1 MRQKKL
7 MSHNQ
12 QNEGDANS
20 SDCQSQYIT
29 DSSSASSQSQL
40 SASIPDLSF
49 KDDPRMDGKGK
60 CTTNLNLSEQK
71 KIRSTFEEVFLS
83 PTNHI
88 PVTASKHPLPVIVL

>member
-60 CTTNLNLSEQK
+60 CTTNLSKQK
-71 KIRSTFEEVFLS
+71 KLDPHLKKFFFRQRITSQSR
-83 PTNHI
+83 
-88 PVTASKHPLPVIVL
+88 HPNIHYQ